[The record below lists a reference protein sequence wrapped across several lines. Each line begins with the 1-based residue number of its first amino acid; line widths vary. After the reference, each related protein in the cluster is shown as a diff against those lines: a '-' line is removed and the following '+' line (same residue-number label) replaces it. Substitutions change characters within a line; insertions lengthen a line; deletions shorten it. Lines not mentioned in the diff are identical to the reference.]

1 MTCNYF
7 SSITTDY
14 LVKATANTRS
24 LFIFLFQLH
33 FDSCNKKLG
42 VGQNALRWITTFILS
57 RFHIKSLL
65 HYFSTT
71 NIICSFLYFDSICWK
86 SYFTTL
92 FLLNI
97 YSFLVIT
104 FNANNRCAK
113 LLCWLSII
121 LMLNLCCD
129 ILFTVGYNVNCDIGK
144 RKWAQPTKFAYT

>member
-57 RFHIKSLL
+57 RFHIKTLL
-65 HYFSTT
+65 HYFSITT
-71 NIICSFLYFDSICWK
+71 IICSFLFFIEFYFDSICWK

-113 LLCWLSII
+113 NTVLTVHHTYVESLLWYFIHC
-121 LMLNLCCD
+121 
-129 ILFTVGYNVNCDIGK
+129 
-144 RKWAQPTKFAYT
+144 R